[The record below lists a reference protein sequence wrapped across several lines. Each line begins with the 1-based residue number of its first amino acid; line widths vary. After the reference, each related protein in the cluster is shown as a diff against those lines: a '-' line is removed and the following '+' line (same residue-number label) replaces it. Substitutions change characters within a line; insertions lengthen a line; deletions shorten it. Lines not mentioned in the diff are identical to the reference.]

1 MAIPLDN
8 QLSSAQLFDLD
19 DSAGGM
25 PPLAPLS
32 MPAQNLSYPVP
43 HAYSWRTT
51 ASVVFARL
59 ALLAITAGITAY
71 GTYEMLNAVR
81 FADMTFLQ
89 GLMIVFFVI
98 TLNWIGFAAGT
109 ALVGLIKSREYNP
122 PADFS
127 TAAARTAL
135 IMPIYNEDPT
145 TVVAALQA
153 MAESLQESGCKEVF
167 EMVLLSD
174 STSADA
180 WVRESL
186 ALARL
191 RAAVPFMPV
200 WYRRRWQNVARKAGN
215 VEDFVEHWGA
225 RYDYMIV
232 LDADSL
238 IDTHT
243 LVGLVRKM
251 HADPAMGI
259 LQSSPYLIHATT
271 LFGRLQ
277 QFASRVYGPVVTRG
291 LASWSGDS
299 GNYWGHNAIIRVH
312 AFAQSCGLPSL
323 PGRKPFGG
331 FILSHDFVE
340 AALIRRAGW
349 KVHLAT
355 DLQGS
360 YEECP
365 PTLTDL
371 AVRDRRWAQGNLQ
384 HSKVIGTAGFSWV
397 SRLHLAVG
405 IMSYVS
411 SPLWLVLLGVG
422 FALALQSHL
431 IRPEYFTT
439 DFQLFPTWP
448 RFDARLM
455 MSLFLFSMFV
465 LLIPKTIGLLRAI
478 VHGPIRRATYGIVGL
493 VLSCSIELVLSALYA
508 PILMLT
514 QSTHV
519 FEILMGRDSGW
530 NAQRRHAGDTSWGD
544 AWRSYRKLTL
554 IGCVTAVIAW
564 FLSPSLLAWMA
575 PALLGLLLAVP
586 LSRASGSVTLA
597 RGLAKFG
604 ILRTPEEAEVPQLVA
619 RKYELI
625 AQAAALP
632 EDGLEYLAQHRD
644 DRVAH
649 IQSNM
654 ARPSDPRG
662 RPDPHA
668 LTAEQKI
675 NDAASLDELLSWLTP
690 QERVHVVGSAALLH
704 QLAALPQMNKP
715 PPI

>member
-1 MAIPLDN
+1 MAVPLDRELN
-8 QLSSAQLFDLD
+8 SALMLDLGEA
-19 DSAGGM
+19 AGGM
-25 PPLAPLS
+25 PPLAPLR
-32 MPAQNLSYPVP
+32 MPAQNFHYPVP
-43 HAYSWRTT
+43 HVNRWRT
-51 ASVVFARL
+51 APSVLFARL
-59 ALLAITAGITAY
+59 LLMTITLGITAY
-71 GTYEMLNAVR
+71 GSYEMLYAVR
-81 FADMTFLQ
+81 FANMTFLQ

-109 ALVGLIKSREYNP
+109 ALVGLIKPREPNP

-127 TAAARTAL
+127 TADACTAL

-153 MAESLQESGCKEVF
+153 MAESLHERGGEERF

-200 WYRRRWQNVARKAGN
+200 WYRRRWQNIARKSGN
-215 VEDFVEHWGA
+215 VEDFVERWGE

-238 IDTHT
+238 IDTNT
-243 LVGLVRKM
+243 LTGLVRKM

-291 LASWSGDS
+291 LAAWSGDS
-299 GNYWGHNAIIRVH
+299 GNYWGHNAIIRVQ
-312 AFAQSCGLPSL
+312 AFAQSCGLPAL

-384 HSKVIGTAGFSWV
+384 HSKIIGAAGFSWV
-397 SRLHLAVG
+397 SRLHLVVG
-405 IMSYVS
+405 IMSYIS

-431 IRPEYFTT
+431 IRPEYFTA

-448 RFDARLM
+448 RFDAQLM
-455 MSLFLFSMFV
+455 MNLFLFSMFV

-478 VHGPIRRATYGIVGL
+478 VNGPIRRATYGIVGL
-493 VLSCSIELVLSALYA
+493 LFSCIVELVLSALYA

-530 NAQRRHAGDTSWGD
+530 NAQRRHAGESGWGD
-544 AWRSYRKLTL
+544 AWHSYRKATL

-564 FLSPSLLAWMA
+564 FLSPSLLAWMS
-575 PALLGLLLAVP
+575 PALLGLLLSVP
-586 LSRASGSVTLA
+586 LSRASGSRTLA
-597 RGLAKFG
+597 RMFGKLG
-604 ILRTPEEAEVPQLVA
+604 ILRTPEEAQVPPLVA
-619 RKYELI
+619 RKYQLVE
-625 AQAAALP
+625 QAETLP
-632 EDGLEYLAQHRD
+632 EDGLQYLARHREA
-644 DRVAH
+644 RVAH

-662 RPDPHA
+662 KPDPHA

-675 NDAASLDELLSWLTP
+675 SDASHLDELLGWLTP
-690 QERVHVVGSAALLH
+690 QERVHIAGSGTLLH
-704 QLAALPQMNKP
+704 QLAGLPDLPKP